1 MNHKIRYMNAEE
13 FEELLTNSDKP
24 IILDFF
30 SDDCPPC
37 DVLAPIYEKMAE
49 KYGDYIQFV
58 KIMRQENREL
68 ALKFGV
74 TGSPTV
80 LFFQDGKEVGSR
92 LSGFMTKPQVR
103 KAIEEILGNVLPPA
117 EIERVECDLL
127 ILGGGPAG
135 LSAGL
140 YAGRSKLS
148 TVIVEESICGGQ
160 AASTSHIANYPGTN
174 GPINGKE
181 LTGNMKE
188 QALSFG
194 VRIDDLK
201 EIFEVR
207 LDGDEKYVRTEDTE
221 YFAKAVILA
230 TGSRPRA
237 LDAAGAEER
246 KGRGVHYCA
255 TCDGAMYEGADVA
268 VIGGGSAA
276 IEEAVFLTKFAEHV
290 AIVHRRE
297 GFRAAQIELDEAREN
312 GKITIMTNKIVS
324 EVVGGEHVLKEV
336 VLKDVKTGE
345 ETALPVAGAFV
356 YVGNDPQTQMFK
368 GQVDLDEQ
376 GYVIASEDTRTSLQ
390 GVFAAGDV
398 RAKAVRQVATAVSD
412 GAVAAIMAEKHLA
425 AVRQNVKMPAH

>member
-1 MNHKIRYMNAEE
+1 MSKKIQYMNTAE
-13 FEELLTNSDKP
+13 FEELLKNSDKP

-49 KYGDYIQFV
+49 KYGDYISFA
-58 KIMRQENREL
+58 KIMRQDNREL
-68 ALKFGV
+68 ALRFGV

-80 LFFQDGKEVGSR
+80 LFFKNGEEIGSR

-103 KAIEEILGNVLPPA
+103 KAIEEILGDVIPPSP
-117 EIERVECDLL
+117 IQRIDCDLL

-135 LSAGL
+135 LTAGL
-140 YAGRSKLS
+140 YAGRAKLN

-160 AASTSHIANYPGTN
+160 AASTNHIANYPGTE
-174 GPINGKE
+174 GAINGKV
-181 LTGNMKE
+181 LTENMKN

-201 EIFEVR
+201 EIFEVK
-207 LDGDEKYVRTEDTE
+207 LEGTEKYIRTEDTE
-221 YFAKAVILA
+221 YYAKAIILA

-237 LDAAGAEER
+237 LEAAGAEER

-255 TCDGAMYEGADVA
+255 TCDGAMYEGADVI

-276 IEEAVFLTKFAEHV
+276 IEEAVFLTRFADHV
-290 AIVHRRE
+290 TIVHRRD

-312 GKITIMTNKIVS
+312 DKITILTNKVVK
-324 EVVGGEHVLKEV
+324 EVVGGEFVLKEV
-336 VLKDVKTGE
+336 VLKDVKTGKE
-345 ETALPVAGAFV
+345 EILKAAGAFV

-368 GQVDLDEQ
+368 DQVNLDEM
-376 GYVIASEDTRTSLQ
+376 GYIIASEDTKTNVP

-398 RAKAVRQVATAVSD
+398 RTKSVRQVATATSD
-412 GAVAAIMAEKHLA
+412 GAIAAIMAEKYL
-425 AVRQNVKMPAH
+425 VSLK

>member
-1 MNHKIRYMNAEE
+1 MSHKIQYMNAEE
-13 FEELLTNSDKP
+13 FEELLKTSDQP
-24 IILDFF
+24 VILDFF

-37 DVLAPIYEKMAE
+37 DVLAPIFEKMAE
-49 KYGDYIQFV
+49 KYGDHIRFV

-68 ALKFGV
+68 ALGFGV

-80 LFFQDGKEVGSR
+80 LFFQDGKEIGHR

-103 KAIEEILGNVLPPA
+103 KAIEEILGNILPPA
-117 EIERVECDLL
+117 EMERVDCDLL

-140 YAGRSKLS
+140 YAGRAKLK
-148 TVIVEESICGGQ
+148 TVIVEESVCGGQ
-160 AASTSHIANYPGTN
+160 AASTSHIANYPGTD
-174 GPINGKE
+174 GPVNGKE
-181 LTGNMKE
+181 LTNNMKE

-207 LDGDEKYVRTEDTE
+207 LDGTEKYVRTEDTE
-221 YFAKAVILA
+221 YFAKAVIVA

-237 LDAAGAEER
+237 LDVAGADER

-255 TCDGAMYEGADVA
+255 TCDGAMFEGTDV
-268 VIGGGSAA
+268 VVVGGGSAA
-276 IEEAVFLTKFAEHV
+276 IEEAVFLTKFADHV
-290 AIVHRRE
+290 TIVHRRD

-312 GKITIMTNKIVS
+312 EKITILTNKIVS

-336 VLKDVKTGE
+336 VLKDTKTGE
-345 ETALPVAGAFV
+345 KTILPVAGAFV
-356 YVGNDPQTQMFK
+356 YVGNDPQTQMFR
-368 GQVDLDEQ
+368 GQVDLDEA
-376 GYVIASEDTRTSLQ
+376 GYVVAGEDTRTSLD

-398 RAKAVRQVATAVSD
+398 RTKSVRQVATATAD
-412 GAVAAIMAEKHLA
+412 GVVAAITAEKYLA
-425 AVRQNVKMPAH
+425 SAK

>member
-1 MNHKIRYMNAEE
+1 MSDKIQYVNEDQ
-13 FEELLTNSDKP
+13 FEELLKKSETP

-37 DVLAPIYEKMAE
+37 EVLAPIYEKMAE
-49 KYGDYIQFV
+49 KYGEHIKFV

-68 ALKFGV
+68 ALRLDV

-80 LFFQDGKEVGSR
+80 LFFQGGKEVGSR

-103 KAIEEILGNVLPPA
+103 KAIEEILGDVLPPA
-117 EIERVECDLL
+117 SMARVDCDLL

-140 YAGRSKLS
+140 YAGRAKLN

-174 GPINGKE
+174 GPIDGKE
-181 LTGNMKE
+181 LIKNMTA

-207 LDGDEKYVRTEDTE
+207 LDGPEKYVRTEDTE
-221 YFAKAVILA
+221 YYSKAVILA

-237 LDAAGAEER
+237 LDAGGAEEL

-255 TCDGAMYEGADVA
+255 TCDGAMYEDTDVI
-268 VIGGGSAA
+268 VVGGGSAA
-276 IEEAVFLTKFAEHV
+276 IEEAVFLTKFADHV
-290 AIVHRRE
+290 TIVHRRDE
-297 GFRAAQIELDEAREN
+297 FRAAQIELEEAREN
-312 GKITIMTNKIVS
+312 KKITILTNKIVK
-324 EVVGGEHVLKEV
+324 EVIGGEHVLKEAI
-336 VLKDVKTGE
+336 LKDVKTGE
-345 ETALPVAGAFV
+345 EMSLPVSGAFV
-356 YVGNDPQTQMFK
+356 YVGNDPQTQMFR
-368 GQVDLDEQ
+368 GQIDLDET
-376 GYVIASEDTRTSLQ
+376 GYLIAKEDTKTSLK

-398 RAKAVRQVATAVSD
+398 RTKAVRQVATATSD
-412 GAVAAIMAEKHLA
+412 GAVAAIMAEKYIA
-425 AVRQNVKMPAH
+425 S

>member
-1 MNHKIRYMNAEE
+1 MSKNIQYLNAEE
-13 FEELLTNSDKP
+13 FETLLKTSDTP
-24 IILDFF
+24 VILDFF

-49 KYGDYIQFV
+49 KYGEYIKFV
-58 KIMRQENREL
+58 KMMRQENREL
-68 ALKFGV
+68 ALNYGV

-80 LFFQDGKEVGSR
+80 LFFKNGQEIGSR

-103 KAIEEILGNVLPPA
+103 KAIEEILGDVIPPA
-117 EIERVECDLL
+117 PMQRVDCDLL

-135 LSAGL
+135 LSAGI
-140 YAGRSKLS
+140 YAGRAKRN

-160 AASTSHIANYPGTN
+160 AASTNHIANYPGTE
-174 GPINGKE
+174 GAINGKE
-181 LTGNMKE
+181 LTKNMKE
-188 QALSFG
+188 QAESFG

-207 LDGDEKYVRTEDTE
+207 LDGPEKYIRTEDAE
-221 YFAKAVILA
+221 YYAKAIILA

-237 LDAAGAEER
+237 LDATGAGER

-255 TCDGAMYEGADVA
+255 TCDGAMYEGTDVI
-268 VIGGGSAA
+268 VVGGGSAA
-276 IEEAVFLTKFAEHV
+276 IEEAVFLTRFADHV
-290 AIVHRRE
+290 TIVHRRD

-312 GKITIMTNKIVS
+312 EKIAILTNKIVK
-324 EVVGGEHVLKEV
+324 EVVGGEHVLKGV

-345 ETALPVAGAFV
+345 EEILPVSGAFV

-368 GQVDLDEQ
+368 GQIEIDGS
-376 GYVIASEDTRTSLQ
+376 GYIIASEDTRTSLS

-398 RAKAVRQVATAVSD
+398 RTKAVRQVATATSD
-412 GAVAAIMAEKHLA
+412 GAVAAIMAEKYIA
-425 AVRQNVKMPAH
+425 SIK

>member
-1 MNHKIRYMNAEE
+1 MSKKIQYMNTEE
-13 FEELLTNSDKP
+13 FEKLLKSSDKP

-37 DVLAPIYEKMAE
+37 DVLAPIYEKMAD
-49 KYGDYIQFV
+49 KYGDYISFV
-58 KIMRQENREL
+58 KIMRQDNREL
-68 ALKFGV
+68 ALKLGV

-80 LFFQDGKEVGSR
+80 LFFNNGKEIGSR

-103 KAIEEILGNVLPPA
+103 KAIEEILGDVLPTSP
-117 EIERVECDLL
+117 IQRVDCDLL

-135 LSAGL
+135 LTAGL
-140 YAGRSKLS
+140 YAGRAKLN

-160 AASTSHIANYPGTN
+160 AASTNHIANYPGTE
-174 GPINGKE
+174 GAINGKV
-181 LTGNMKE
+181 LTENMKN
-188 QALSFG
+188 QASSFG

-201 EIFEVR
+201 EIFEVK
-207 LDGDEKYVRTEDTE
+207 LEGAEKYIRTEDTE
-221 YFAKAVILA
+221 YYAKAIILA

-237 LDAAGAEER
+237 LEAAGAEER

-255 TCDGAMYEGADVA
+255 TCDGAMYEEADVI

-276 IEEAVFLTKFAEHV
+276 IEEAVFLTRFADHV
-290 AIVHRRE
+290 TIVHRRD

-312 GKITIMTNKIVS
+312 NKITILTNKVVK
-324 EVVGGEHVLKEV
+324 EVVGGEFVLKEV

-345 ETALPVAGAFV
+345 EDILPTNGAFV

-368 GQVDLDEQ
+368 DQINLDEM
-376 GYVIASEDTRTSLQ
+376 GYIIALEDAKTNVP

-398 RAKAVRQVATAVSD
+398 RAKSVRQVATATSD
-412 GAVAAIMAEKHLA
+412 GAIAAIMAEKYLA
-425 AVRQNVKMPAH
+425 SIK

>member
-1 MNHKIRYMNAEE
+1 MSQYIQYMNAEE
-13 FEELLTNSDKP
+13 FEVLLKTSDKP
-24 IILDFF
+24 VILDFF

-37 DVLAPIYEKMAE
+37 DVLAPIFEKMAE
-49 KYGDYIQFV
+49 KYGDFIRFV
-58 KIMRQENREL
+58 KIKRQENREL
-68 ALKFGV
+68 ALNYGV

-80 LFFQDGKEVGSR
+80 LFFQGGKEIGRR

-117 EIERVECDLL
+117 DMERVDCDLL

-140 YAGRSKLS
+140 YAGRAKLK

-174 GPINGKE
+174 GAIDGKE
-181 LTGNMKE
+181 LAENMKK

-207 LDGDEKYVRTEDTE
+207 LSGAEKYIRTEDTE
-221 YFAKAVILA
+221 YYAKAVILA
-230 TGSRPRA
+230 TGSRPRV
-237 LDAAGAEER
+237 LDAVGAEER

-276 IEEAVFLTKFAEHV
+276 IEEAVFLTRFADHV
-290 AIVHRRE
+290 TIVHRRD
-297 GFRAAQIELDEAREN
+297 GFRAAQIELDEARDNE
-312 GKITIMTNKIVS
+312 KITIMTNKTVS
-324 EVVGGEHVLKEV
+324 EVHGGEHVLKEI
-336 VLKDVKTGE
+336 VLKDVKTGTE
-345 ETALPVAGAFV
+345 EVLPVAGAFV

-368 GQVDLDEQ
+368 GQVELDET
-376 GYVIASEDTRTSLQ
+376 GYIIAGEDTRTSLA

-398 RAKAVRQVATAVSD
+398 RTKSIRQVATATAD
-412 GAVAAIMAEKHLA
+412 GAIAAIMAEKYLKS
-425 AVRQNVKMPAH
+425 NPINS